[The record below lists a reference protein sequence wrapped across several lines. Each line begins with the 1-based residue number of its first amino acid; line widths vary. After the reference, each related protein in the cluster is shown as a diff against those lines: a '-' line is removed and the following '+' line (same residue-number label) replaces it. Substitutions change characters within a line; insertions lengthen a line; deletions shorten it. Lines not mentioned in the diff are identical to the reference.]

1 LGILITEMATP
12 ALDQVLA
19 SSVDAIWR
27 AAMKPEDAN
36 GGESTPPDVAAD
48 TAGAAQ
54 GEATRSEAQ
63 HSEAVV
69 RLYSQHQ
76 RWLFGYLVTLL
87 SNPQD
92 AEDVMQEVSVVMWR
106 EHRNFE
112 LGTNFTGW
120 LSVIAYHQVQKFW
133 RNRKRNATY
142 LDISVI
148 DQLAS
153 VITKDREVVDIR
165 RQFLGECLEDLPS
178 KDRELV
184 ETVYSSEVSGKIR
197 RFAQK
202 SGVDEAGFYR
212 SLARIR
218 KALFNCVQRKLAA
231 EGISG

>member
-1 LGILITEMATP
+1 
-12 ALDQVLA
+12 
-19 SSVDAIWR
+19 
-27 AAMKPEDAN
+27 MKPEDAE
-36 GGESTPPDVAAD
+36 GSESTPPDGSAD
-48 TAGAAQ
+48 AAGAAQ
-54 GEATRSEAQ
+54 GETTRSEAQ

-87 SNPQD
+87 GSPQD

-165 RQFLGECLEDLPS
+165 RQFLGECLENLPS